1 MRFRLRTLMILLA
14 VAPPIVA
21 WVSLRYMRRYSKAAV
36 AEQRLSLLNDAVN
49 LYCLDMGAPP
59 ASLDD
64 LVALP
69 PIGNPAKWAGPYLE
83 QPLAPRDPWGQPF
96 GYKIIDSRK
105 STFRVWS
112 NGTDRQPGTS
122 DDIAIGK

>member
-59 ASLDD
+59 AVNL
-64 LVALP
+64 
-69 PIGNPAKWAGPYLE
+69 
-83 QPLAPRDPWGQPF
+83 
-96 GYKIIDSRK
+96 
-105 STFRVWS
+105 
-112 NGTDRQPGTS
+112 
-122 DDIAIGK
+122 